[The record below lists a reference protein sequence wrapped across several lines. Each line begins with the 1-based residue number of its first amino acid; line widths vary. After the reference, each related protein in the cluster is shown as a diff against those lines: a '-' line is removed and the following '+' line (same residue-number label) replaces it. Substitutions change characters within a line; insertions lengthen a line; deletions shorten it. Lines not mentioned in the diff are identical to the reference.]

1 MIRINL
7 LPVRQRRKLEAAR
20 RELFI
25 ALFGGVLVLFAC
37 LAGWGGLQV
46 RHAALRAEVV
56 ALQKEVERLGV
67 EVTQVDA
74 LEKFRDDLQRKL
86 SVIDGLRRRKTGPVH
101 MLDDLAIATPE
112 RLFLESVS
120 ERDGAI
126 QIVGFAV
133 SNELISQFLRQLDA
147 SPYFDAVFL
156 QNIEAVNAKSD
167 ASVALRKFDITA
179 RTSSPAEEAAN
190 VPPLRGQRPRE
201 SFLAIAFG
209 DCVRESEATQ
219 SRLLH
224 RRNLRARTS
233 TGHHAPPPPRARAC
247 AAPPT
252 CTLG

>member
-179 RTSSPAEEAAN
+179 RTSSPAEEAAK
-190 VPPLRGQRPRE
+190 
-201 SFLAIAFG
+201 AAA
-209 DCVRESEATQ
+209 EAAP
-219 SRLLH
+219 S
-224 RRNLRARTS
+224 A
-233 TGHHAPPPPRARAC
+233 GAPGAPPAGAPAAAG
-247 AAPPT
+247 AAPGSPAAT
-252 CTLG
+252 PAPAAPAGTPPPAPPATPAGGDAAGDE